1 MNNIFSK
8 SLNRMM
14 GKNYRF
20 LIAAILLLS
29 SLNYAQVE
37 KKAQTG
43 FRFLENPVSAEV
55 VGRGTI
61 GVINTFNSN
70 AIFWNPSLL
79 AFTETDYDIS
89 VNHTRGVADI
99 NYNAVAASINILDFG
114 VLGFSLLAMDYGT
127 FYSTVR
133 LGESGYM
140 DMGTFSP
147 TSIAIG
153 TAFSQR
159 ISDHFS
165 YGVHIKYA
173 RQNLGEAFVIP
184 RGDSVLSRREYE
196 LDVFALDV
204 GAYYDF
210 LVNGIKFGATL
221 QNISRELRYEVQQ
234 FPLPFAVS
242 FGASINPLELFY
254 GKDPMHSF
262 TLSFESRHPRD
273 FGEKVKLGAEYQF
286 SDFFIARAGYV
297 SNYDERD
304 WTAGVGF
311 KQHFSEFPIRV
322 DYAYQPFGILGDV
335 HFISLGVGY

>member
-1 MNNIFSK
+1 MKKIN
-8 SLNRMM
+8 L
-14 GKNYRF
+14 
-20 LIAAILLLS
+20 ILLALVTFS
-29 SLNYAQVE
+29 ILTRAQIE
-37 KKAQTG
+37 KKAQVG

-55 VGRGTI
+55 MGRG
-61 GVINTFNSN
+61 GVGVTTTFNSN
-70 AIFWNPSLL
+70 GIFWNPALISWTENKVDVSL
-79 AFTETDYDIS
+79 
-89 VNHTRGVADI
+89 NHTSGIADI
-99 NYNAVAASINILDFG
+99 NYNAAAAAVKLGNFG
-114 VLGFSLLAMDYGT
+114 VLGFSLLAMDYGI
-127 FYSTVR
+127 FYETRRAANS
-133 LGESGYM
+133 EGYIET
-140 DMGTFSP
+140 GTFSP
-147 TSIAIG
+147 TAFAIG
-153 TAFSQR
+153 IAFSQKV
-159 ISDHFS
+159 SDRFS
-165 YGVHIKYA
+165 YGVHVKYA